1 MPYNKPSVTTERT
14 GLPGTPLGNTGFFIP
29 TVVAKTLGKST
40 LYARSANTSGD
51 DSNLYV
57 DGVMVTAGE
66 TLNYA
71 KVVYTNGTYLTAAL
85 PILPVKEVY
94 SVTSNHN
101 NPYEREFVEGIDF
114 TLNKTTGILDFSNA
128 PAILPPSIDLIN
140 TVTTGG
146 SIAAG
151 TYNFAIT
158 AIDENGKETTA
169 GTLSVVVPAGTAT
182 NTISVY
188 WSKIR
193 NCDGY
198 KIYKKV
204 STGGVTEY
212 ETAVSVTSKDT
223 TSYTFTAAISTGLV
237 SLPAANSTK
246 HTPDDSDD
254 VYIYYS
260 YYAYTYNSPK
270 RYFDTETVQQD
281 HGIGSEIANAAR
293 LVMGPV
299 ATGQGATSMYIVAPQ
314 VSTGE
319 VLGFENGIDACESIQ
334 ELILMSTSS
343 SSDVVNDYLKA
354 HCESMSAVA
363 NAKERFCFVSTTSA
377 NQVNTDT
384 SVISNKILALNKSN
398 RCHYVLTDGGKP
410 YARMWQNTIDKY
422 NVIDATTKTTAYTEN
437 LAVDGQWH
445 AIAVMGAISAL
456 SDPATPSTNKQIY
469 GISTG
474 AEGSVAFWSETKKNN
489 WAAVGGMILEDRLG
503 NLFVRHGLT
512 INTDSV
518 EDSESSIVLAEA
530 YMAKRLRDNHQQFIG
545 KKITGSLLS
554 GVTTTVTKT
563 LNALISAQIIT
574 SYTSINV
581 YQDTV
586 NPTWVYVT
594 FQYDAVYPCNN
605 IKFQWG
611 FNVAGA

>member
-1 MPYNKPSVTTERT
+1 MPYTKPSVQTERT

-29 TVVAKTLGKST
+29 TVIAKTLGKST
-40 LYARSANTSGD
+40 LYSRVANTSGD

-57 DGVMVTAGE
+57 DGVMVEAGE

-71 KVVYTNGTYLTAAL
+71 KVVYTNSTKLTAAL

-94 SVTSNHN
+94 SVSSNHD
-101 NPYEREFVEGIDF
+101 NPYEREFAQDIDF
-114 TLNKTTGILDFSNA
+114 TLDKATGTLDFSNA
-128 PAILPPSIDLIN
+128 PAILPPVLDLLSTATI
-140 TVTTGG
+140 GG
-146 SIAAG
+146 SIVPG
-151 TYNFAIT
+151 TYDFAIS
-158 AIDENGKETTA
+158 AVDENGNETTA
-169 GTLSVVVPAGTAT
+169 GTLSIIVPAGTST
-182 NTISVY
+182 NTITAN

-193 NCDGY
+193 NCKGY
-198 KIYKKV
+198 NLYKKL
-204 STGGVTEY
+204 TGGGAATY
-212 ETAVSVTSKDT
+212 EAAISIASKDT
-223 TSYTFTAAISTGLV
+223 TSYTCTAAITTAAV
-237 SLPAANSTK
+237 SLPSANSTK
-246 HTPDDSDD
+246 HTPDDGDN

-260 YYAYTYNSPK
+260 YYAYSYNSPK

-281 HGIGSEIANAAR
+281 HGIGSEISNVAR
-293 LVMGPV
+293 LVMGPLG
-299 ATGQGATSMYIVAPQ
+299 TGQNSTSMYIIAPQ

-319 VLGFENGIDACESIQ
+319 VLGFENGIDASESIQ
-334 ELILMSTSS
+334 ELILMSTTS

-354 HCESMSAVA
+354 HCEDMSLPS

-377 NQVNTDT
+377 NQSDTDV

-410 YARMWQNTIDKY
+410 YIRLWQNTIDKY
-422 NVIDATTKTTAYTEN
+422 NIISGTTETVSYTEN
-437 LAVDGQWH
+437 QAVDGQWH
-445 AIAVMGAISAL
+445 AIATMGMVAAL
-456 SDPATPSTNKQIY
+456 TDPATPSTNKQLY

-474 AEGSVAFWSETKKNN
+474 AEGSVPFWSETKKDN
-489 WAAVGGMILEDRLG
+489 WAAIGGMILEDRLG

-545 KKITGSLLS
+545 KKVTGYLLS
-554 GVTTTVTKT
+554 GVTTTATKT
-563 LNALISAQIIT
+563 LNALVGAQIIT
-574 SYTSINV
+574 SYTSVNV

-594 FQYDAVYPCNN
+594 FSYKPVYPCNV

-611 FNVAGA
+611 FDVAGA